1 MTLVIAHRGASGAA
15 WENSPTAFR
24 LARDLGAD
32 GVELD
37 VHATGD
43 GALVVHHDPDV
54 PGIGTIG
61 ATTLA
66 ALQHHRLPNGEPI
79 PTLAA
84 TLALLEG
91 LDVWVE
97 VKALPPRAD
106 AELLATLASGPTPAR
121 YAVHSFDHRIIRRL
135 RDQAPALRLGA
146 LQVARPVDALA
157 AARAAGATTL
167 WQERHL
173 VDAELVGAAHRAGMQ
188 VIVWTV
194 DDPAEIARLA
204 ALGVDGICGNY
215 PDRIRQAVSRR
226 APA

>member
-24 LARDLGAD
+24 LAREFGAD

-37 VHATGD
+37 VHATAD

-54 PGIGTIG
+54 PGIGAIG
-61 ATTLA
+61 AHALA
-66 ALQHHRLPNGEPI
+66 VLERHRLPNGEAI

-84 TLALLEG
+84 TLALLDG

-106 AELLATLASGPTPAR
+106 AELLATLAAGPTPGK

-146 LQVARPVDALA
+146 LQVGRPVDALA

-173 VDAELVGAAHRAGMQ
+173 VDADLVGTAHRAGMQ
-188 VIVWTV
+188 VITWTV

-204 ALGVDGICGNY
+204 AMGVDGICGNY
-215 PDRIRQAVSRR
+215 PDRIRQKVPRR
-226 APA
+226 VPA